1 MFKPFQ
7 TRQTIDVLG
16 LDTGTLQLGQ
26 ILALSI
32 AEPCSQPRGNAVP
45 FQALPPW
52 LQGQIWMEQGARMCS
67 SCQVAILA
75 PKTCFFDFVCLYHLS
90 LFFNIFHIS
99 SFTFFG
105 TLLCLFLLLFSRFH
119 LYRKSSLSVFTTLY
133 CPACITTSIDSSC
146 DVFFAQ
152 VCALQH
158 MIQACSAS
166 YLCLLCLSQYLFSVF
181 TTISNVIYLIYVGS
195 MCSSHFFPCFLESRD
210 VTIFPLFQAWIV
222 DVWCFGG
229 CVWWFCDVSSGIQD
243 GVQVLITHNLRIGVL
258 DIPPPILSR
267 ALAGKR
273 HWATQ
278 GTQGCLVN
286 FFCRPRRHSEDASQ
300 NLQTYKRCGR
310 RNMLDQG
317 HDMVWRTERERAL
330 HSEWI
335 VIFFKP
341 WQTSAMQEASSPI
354 CPGVYQTLSRGFV
367 NLLLL
372 GLSQILKQITR
383 ICKTIPTCRW
393 CHYLGRFFRNGRR
406 TVNCSFSVGAM
417 ENDNAKKGKQN
428 RRHRAVGTSA
438 RVKHR

>member
-166 YLCLLCLSQYLFSVF
+166 YLCLLSLSQYLFRLCFHDYIWYYIFDYIDLCWFHVF
-181 TTISNVIYLIYVGS
+181 FA
-195 MCSSHFFPCFLESRD
+195 FFPMLSR
-210 VTIFPLFQAWIV
+210 VTWCYDISIQAWIV

-317 HDMVWRTERERAL
+317 HDMVWRTERESFAFGMDCN
-330 HSEWI
+330 
-335 VIFFKP
+335 IF
-341 WQTSAMQEASSPI
+341 
-354 CPGVYQTLSRGFV
+354 
-367 NLLLL
+367 
-372 GLSQILKQITR
+372 
-383 ICKTIPTCRW
+383 
-393 CHYLGRFFRNGRR
+393 
-406 TVNCSFSVGAM
+406 
-417 ENDNAKKGKQN
+417 
-428 RRHRAVGTSA
+428 
-438 RVKHR
+438 